1 MENFNFKNS
10 TRLIFGKDTHEEAG
24 KYIKDYSKKI
34 LLHYEGDG
42 SLIKKLGIYDKVV
55 KSLEDNG
62 IEYVVFGGV
71 VPNPRLSLVYEGIEI
86 CKKNNIDFILA
97 VGGGSVIDSAKAI
110 SLGAAYEGDVW
121 DFFTGKISLKPL

>member
-42 SLIKKLGIYDKVV
+42 DLIKKLGIYDKFGQSGKANELLEKYELTAAKLVSMV
-55 KSLEDNG
+55 KENM
-62 IEYVVFGGV
+62 
-71 VPNPRLSLVYEGIEI
+71 
-86 CKKNNIDFILA
+86 
-97 VGGGSVIDSAKAI
+97 
-110 SLGAAYEGDVW
+110 
-121 DFFTGKISLKPL
+121 